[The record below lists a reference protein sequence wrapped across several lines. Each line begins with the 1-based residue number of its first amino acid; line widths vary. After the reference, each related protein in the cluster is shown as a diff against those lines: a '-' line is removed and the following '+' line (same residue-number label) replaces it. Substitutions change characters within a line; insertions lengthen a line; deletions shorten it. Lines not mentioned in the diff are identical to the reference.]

1 MIGAKVGFGVDDAVL
16 RGLGGAGD
24 GVGVERLTTTFTD
37 GVAWMAV
44 AAALGDGVIFGWSC
58 GVGVPTERTRAV
70 GDGSGSDEPFGKITR
85 PSPGISTACI
95 APPALL
101 PVASTVGTAV
111 GMTSVCAMERESNAT
126 PMSLPTPTDSTSVK
140 AAATRTIGQKNL
152 FRVWAGRVWISAPSE
167 GFLSF
172 IGDACIR
179 AGRGSTVP
187 TRRSFFLAAD

>member
-1 MIGAKVGFGVDDAVL
+1 MIGAKVGFGVDAAVL

-37 GVAWMAV
+37 GVAWMA
-44 AAALGDGVIFGWSC
+44 AGAALGDDVLFG
-58 GVGVPTERTRAV
+58 GGVPTERMRAV
-70 GDGSGSDEPFGKITR
+70 GDGAGSDEPFGKITR
-85 PSPGISTACI
+85 PSPGASTACI
-95 APPALL
+95 ARPGRGR
-101 PVASTVGTAV
+101 VASTVGTAV

-187 TRRSFFLAAD
+187 TRRSCFLAAD